1 MAQLIL
7 SDAEKRELPLL
18 AWDDESL
25 GMAVKRIASILHSTD
40 GQSVTKFTAAGAFLI
55 SAMLENNAKTLNLNL
70 DELKV
75 GETSLGNFKITIEEI
90 EVSHP

>member
-25 GMAVKRIASILHSTD
+25 GMAVKRIASILHSTR
-40 GQSVTKFTAAGAFLI
+40 S
-55 SAMLENNAKTLNLNL
+55 
-70 DELKV
+70 
-75 GETSLGNFKITIEEI
+75 
-90 EVSHP
+90 